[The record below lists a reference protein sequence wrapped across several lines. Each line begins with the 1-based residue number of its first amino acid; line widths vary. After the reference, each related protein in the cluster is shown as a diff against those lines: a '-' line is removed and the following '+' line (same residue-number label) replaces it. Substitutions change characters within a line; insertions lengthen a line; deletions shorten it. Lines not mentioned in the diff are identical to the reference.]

1 MKLVKLDAINS
12 TNTYLKQLSK
22 DTEASNWTVVTTE
35 FQSSGRGQLQ
45 TKWESE
51 KGKNLLCSVLIKL
64 SDFKIQDHFYL
75 NCAISLGIYE
85 ALQKYNLPQLKVK
98 WPNDIMSV
106 NKKLGGILI
115 ENSLINNK
123 IYQTIVGIGLNINQD
138 LFSENLHKAV
148 SMKQLLKKESDRNKI
163 LLEIITSIKLQI
175 ELLEQNAFEL
185 LHQKYEEVLF
195 KKNKAHMFE
204 EKDGSRFLGK
214 ILGVTNQGM
223 LQIENENE
231 IIKSY
236 NFKEIIFL

>member
-12 TNTYLKQLSK
+12 TNSYLKQLSK

-45 TKWESE
+45 SKWESE
-51 KGKNLLCSVLIKL
+51 KGKNLMCSVLIKL

-85 ALQKYNLPQLKVK
+85 ALKKYNLPQLKIK

-123 IYQTIVGIGLNINQD
+123 IYQSIVGVGLNINQD
-138 LFSENLHKAV
+138 CFPENLPKAV
-148 SMKQLLKKESDRNKI
+148 SMKQILKKESDRNA
-163 LLEIITSIKLQI
+163 LLIEIITSIQLQI

-204 EKDGSRFLGK
+204 DMGGRRFLGK
-214 ILGVTNQGM
+214 ILGVSKLGM
-223 LQIENENE
+223 LQVENEEE
-231 IIKSY
+231 IIKAY